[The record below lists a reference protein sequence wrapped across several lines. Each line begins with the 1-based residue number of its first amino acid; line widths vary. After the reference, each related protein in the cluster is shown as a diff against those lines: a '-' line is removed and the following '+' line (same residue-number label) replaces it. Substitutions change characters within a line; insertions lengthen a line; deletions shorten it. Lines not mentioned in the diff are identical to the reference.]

1 MQSLKTLTPESSIHS
16 CGAYR
21 FLIKGVFRRVALH
34 KGRCIHIY
42 IVYLD
47 ICTACIRTVGLC
59 KGYVRLTCGNLPA
72 RNFLDLGRVE
82 KKMEANYVF
91 RIMGLLVLK
100 GELGRNIGTVIRDY
114 MSRGQN
120 YCLLRL
126 V

>member
-1 MQSLKTLTPESSIHS
+1 MQRLKTLTPESSIHS

-34 KGRCIHIY
+34 KGRCIYIY
-42 IVYLD
+42 IYLD
-47 ICTACIRTVGLC
+47 ICTACIRTLGLC
-59 KGYVRLTCGNLPA
+59 KGYVRLICGNLPA

-91 RIMGLLVLK
+91 RIPGLLVLK

-114 MSRGQN
+114 MN
-120 YCLLRL
+120 YCQY
-126 V
+126 